1 MRPSRT
7 QMISSWSG
15 WRWKGWPAP
24 GWSVTSM
31 THMAR
36 DPVSSGRLTQPA
48 SPQSNWSRTMSPC
61 VMNWLMLSPGSG
73 WT

>member
-1 MRPSRT
+1 
-7 QMISSWSG
+7 
-15 WRWKGWPAP
+15 
-24 GWSVTSM
+24 M

-36 DPVSSGRLTQPA
+36 DPVNSGRLTQPA